1 MVVAGRLDGDDVAVM
16 MVEAGGTANT
26 WELYENGTPKVD
38 EDTLAGGLEAC
49 KVWIR
54 EMIELQ
60 QECIEKLGPIEKME
74 APLSI
79 DYSDEIYAAV
89 EAAGTER
96 IAETQKIA
104 DKTDRQNAEAE
115 VNAALVAKLE
125 GQFADTDDAVK
136 QIKAAARSVMKKVVR
151 KRIVEEGIRIDGR
164 GAADLRKVTSEV
176 GVIPT
181 SHGSGLFQRGETQV
195 LNITTLGM
203 GRSDMMIDDLSPL
216 EKKRY
221 FHHYNFPPFSTGET
235 GFMRGPKRR
244 EIGHGALAERA
255 VAPIVPSFEECPTP
269 SAPSPRS
276 WPRTVRPRWVRS
288 VARPCR

>member
-1 MVVAGRLDGDDVAVM
+1 MDPRDDR
-16 MVEAGGTANT
+16 T
-26 WELYENGTPKVD
+26 
-38 EDTLAGGLEAC
+38 
-49 KVWIR
+49 
-54 EMIELQ
+54 Q

-115 VNAALVAKLE
+115 VNAALVAELE
-125 GQFADTDDAVK
+125 GRFADTDDAVK

-221 FHHYNFPPFSTGET
+221 FTTTTSRPS
-235 GFMRGPKRR
+235 RR
-244 EIGHGALAERA
+244 VRPASCAVRSVARSVTVRSPSVRSPRSSRALRNG
-255 VAPIVPSFEECPTP
+255 PTP

>member
-1 MVVAGRLDGDDVAVM
+1 
-16 MVEAGGTANT
+16 
-26 WELYENGTPKVD
+26 
-38 EDTLAGGLEAC
+38 
-49 KVWIR
+49 
-54 EMIELQ
+54 MIELQ

-115 VNAALVAKLE
+115 VNAALVAELE

-164 GAADLRKVTSEV
+164 GAADLRKVTSR
-176 GVIPT
+176 
-181 SHGSGLFQRGETQV
+181 SV
-195 LNITTLGM
+195 L
-203 GRSDMMIDDLSPL
+203 S
-216 EKKRY
+216 
-221 FHHYNFPPFSTGET
+221 
-235 GFMRGPKRR
+235 RR
-244 EIGHGALAERA
+244 RTARA
-255 VAPIVPSFEECPTP
+255 S
-269 SAPSPRS
+269 S
-276 WPRTVRPRWVRS
+276 S
-288 VARPCR
+288 VARPRFSTSRRSAWAAAT